1 MIGDKKMGGKILSY
15 RDLEVW
21 ENGVKLAKDI
31 YRLTE
36 TFPNHELYSLTSQ
49 LRRASVSV
57 PSNIAEGFVRNS
69 TKEFIYFLF
78 ISLGSLAE
86 IETQIE
92 IAIELNY
99 TNIAKTEE
107 LKNSIQVLMKQI
119 RTLINSLKN
128 KL

>member
-107 LKNSIQVLMKQI
+107 LKNFIQVLMKQI

>member
-1 MIGDKKMGGKILSY
+1 MGGKILSY

-36 TFPNHELYSLTSQ
+36 AFPNHELYALTSQ

>member
-1 MIGDKKMGGKILSY
+1 VIGDKKMGGKILSY

>member
-1 MIGDKKMGGKILSY
+1 MGGKILSY

-36 TFPNHELYSLTSQ
+36 AFPNHELYALTSQ

-107 LKNSIQVLMKQI
+107 LKNFIQVLMKQI

>member
-1 MIGDKKMGGKILSY
+1 VIGDKKMGGKILSY

-36 TFPNHELYSLTSQ
+36 AFPNHELYALTSQ

-107 LKNSIQVLMKQI
+107 LKNFIQVLMKQI

>member
-1 MIGDKKMGGKILSY
+1 VIGDKKMGGKILSY

-99 TNIAKTEE
+99 TNIAKMEE
-107 LKNSIQVLMKQI
+107 LKNYIQVLMKQI

>member
-1 MIGDKKMGGKILSY
+1 MGEKILSY

-21 ENGVKLAKDI
+21 KNGIKLAKDI

-36 TFPNHELYSLTSQ
+36 TFPNHELYALTSQ
-49 LRRASVSV
+49 LRRAAISV

-69 TKEFIYFLF
+69 TKDFVRFLY

-92 IAIELNY
+92 IAKELNY
-99 TNIAKTEE
+99 TENNKTEALE
-107 LKNSIQVLMKQI
+107 NFIEIQTKQLRSFINALKRRI
-119 RTLINSLKN
+119 
-128 KL
+128 

>member
-1 MIGDKKMGGKILSY
+1 MGGKILSY

>member
-1 MIGDKKMGGKILSY
+1 MGGKILSY

-36 TFPNHELYSLTSQ
+36 AFPNHELYALTSQ

-92 IAIELNY
+92 IAIELKY

-107 LKNSIQVLMKQI
+107 LKNFIQVLMKQI

>member
-1 MIGDKKMGGKILSY
+1 MESKILSY

-21 ENGVKLAKDI
+21 KNGVKLAKDI

-36 TFPNHELYSLTSQ
+36 TFPNHELYALTSQ

-57 PSNIAEGFVRNS
+57 SSNIAEGFVRNS
-69 TKEFIYFLF
+69 TKDFVRFLY

-92 IAIELNY
+92 IAKELNY
-99 TNIAKTEE
+99 TENNKTEALE
-107 LKNSIQVLMKQI
+107 NFIEIQTKQLRSFINALKRKI
-119 RTLINSLKN
+119 
-128 KL
+128 